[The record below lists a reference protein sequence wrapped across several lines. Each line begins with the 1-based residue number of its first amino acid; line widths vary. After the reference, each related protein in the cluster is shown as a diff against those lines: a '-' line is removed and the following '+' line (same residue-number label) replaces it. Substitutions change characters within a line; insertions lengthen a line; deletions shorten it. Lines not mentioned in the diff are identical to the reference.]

1 MVLASRARKHFH
13 APVPRHLDRHVSRR
27 AKTIQRQ
34 ASALLD
40 SGNSQAAEAD
50 DPRAKERR
58 RLLIFKI
65 LRDTVH
71 KIFGRNR
78 EFSVASVNCIACKFR
93 MVAEVFHSF
102 AAVFASLISAVQ
114 PGNSDSRAYAQA
126 ARAFA
131 QLLDDAYNLM
141 PGNYGKLSWRQL
153 AFDHV

>member
-13 APVPRHLDRHVSRR
+13 APVPRHLDRHVSSR

-40 SGNSQAAEAD
+40 SGNSQAAEAN

-65 LRDTVH
+65 LRNTVH

-78 EFSVASVNCIACKFR
+78 EFSVASVNGIAGEFR
-93 MVAEVFHSF
+93 MVAKIFHSV
-102 AAVFASLISAVQ
+102 AAVFASLVGAVQ
-114 PGNSDSRAYAQA
+114 PGDS
-126 ARAFA
+126 
-131 QLLDDAYNLM
+131 N
-141 PGNYGKLSWRQL
+141 P
-153 AFDHV
+153 